1 MHDIELIKILAFGL
15 LIALVM
21 GYITQKIRLSP
32 IVGYLIAG
40 FIVGPYVPG
49 YNANA
54 EIASQLAEAGV
65 ILLMFGVGLHFNLKE
80 LIAVKKI
87 AIFGAVLQSFFTTI
101 IGMSAAVFWIIFD
114 KWSNYRY
121 GAFCSKYSCFVKNV
135 RR

>member
-49 YNANA
+49 YTANA

-101 IGMSAAVFWIIFD
+101 IGM
-114 KWSNYRY
+114 
-121 GAFCSKYSCFVKNV
+121 
-135 RR
+135 